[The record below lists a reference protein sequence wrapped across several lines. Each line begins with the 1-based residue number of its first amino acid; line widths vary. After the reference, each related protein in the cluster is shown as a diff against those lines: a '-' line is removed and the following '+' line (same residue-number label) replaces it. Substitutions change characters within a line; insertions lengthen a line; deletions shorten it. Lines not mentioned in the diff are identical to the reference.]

1 MAYKGMRVGLPL
13 MALAAAVVCLSLA
26 SVLSQPASSAG
37 APPQVQM
44 SWPAENF
51 CAWGLPSIVV
61 TAQAPAG
68 LKTGAVYVD
77 GEQKFTVDLG
87 GDEDDFFIYKWPTKE
102 FADGPHTVM
111 AKVWDTAGNES
122 EVSASG
128 RIDNASL
135 KGNLILET
143 SGALRRG
150 RMVTFRATQSDPS
163 CGIDKTYVFIR
174 PARSTQWYPKGI
186 CTANQCD
193 IAWNTRGSRRG
204 VYVARA
210 VAWNK
215 SNPEEKYVTDLPLR
229 LK

>member
-1 MAYKGMRVGLPL
+1 MTRKGMRVGLPL
-13 MALAAAVVCLSLA
+13 VALAAAVVCLGLA

-37 APPQVQM
+37 TPPTVQM
-44 SWPAENF
+44 SWPEQNF

-77 GEQKFTVDLG
+77 GEQEFTTDLDG
-87 GDEDDFFIYKWPTKE
+87 AEESFFVYKWPTKE

-111 AKVWDTAGNES
+111 AKVWDAAGNES

-143 SGALRRG
+143 PGEPRRG

-174 PARSTQWYPKGI
+174 PARSAQWYPKGI
-186 CTANQCD
+186 CTASQCD
-193 IAWNTRGSRRG
+193 ITWNTKGSRRG

-215 SNPEEKYVTDLPLR
+215 SDPPEKYVTDMPLR